1 MTGRVSSPSAI
12 HFRHQNSCLRKA
24 IWVRH
29 WALTSKSP
37 ALRAW
42 QYSRVSSAR
51 KMTAYIA
58 STHQPVA
65 VQLIMGLRG
74 SPNDFSSRLNSV
86 RTRSSASHRT
96 SRRRTLVWSGQCPRL
111 LANVTKRPAMRWA
124 AITAETFGVTN
135 RDKVAHRASE
145 QNIPPVSS
153 IQNGVAWLLDDQS
166 GKFVAAA
173 KAPAVACFHT
183 ARAVQSHSPLT
194 PQDARPLTF
203 EGAKPITE
211 ACHCNHSSCKYVL
224 TTCP

>member
-96 SRRRTLVWSGQCPRL
+96 SRRRKLVWSGQCPRL
-111 LANVTKRPAMRWA
+111 LANATKRPVFRWA

-145 QNIPPVSS
+145 RASRIFLQFRVFRIASPGYSMIRQVCGRCYGARCGLFPHC
-153 IQNGVAWLLDDQS
+153 S
-166 GKFVAAA
+166 G
-173 KAPAVACFHT
+173 C
-183 ARAVQSHSPLT
+183 
-194 PQDARPLTF
+194 
-203 EGAKPITE
+203 AKPFT
-211 ACHCNHSSCKYVL
+211 ADPLRRSAL
-224 TTCP
+224 DF